1 MTIGQNADKKKRTP
15 MRALGLAAVW
25 AGGLA
30 AGLAMAAPVSANP
43 SNTYYERSFVLAAD
57 ARCDLFQP
65 RVNAAL
71 TAAALQ
77 ARGAALRSGT
87 EHADLAAAAGR
98 ARSRAAAVSCDDPDL
113 KTVRQRVDHAFAGW
127 ARTPRMS
134 FEGWSANRTVY
145 SSPIWRLMQ
154 ASSSGAAPVR
164 FGFDGTGASM
174 AAVVSFPGQPRPVAA
189 RVVMRDAALAPRPW
203 LTTDALPPASVRASV
218 WATGVS
224 SADAGLLAAERRSG
238 EAWRFPALTASALE
252 ALDPREVFL
261 VEFHFRDGSI
271 ASARFHAGDFA
282 AARAFLAMGA
292 L

>member
-1 MTIGQNADKKKRTP
+1 MTIGQNADKKKRRP
-15 MRALGLAAVW
+15 FR

-30 AGLAMAAPVSANP
+30 AVLAGGLAVAAPASANP
-43 SNTYYERSFVLAAD
+43 SNIYYERSFVLAAD

-87 EHADLAAAAGR
+87 EHAELAAAAGR
-98 ARSRAAAVSCDDPDL
+98 ARSRAAAVSCDDADL
-113 KTVRQRVDHAFAGW
+113 KTVRRRVDHAFAGW

-134 FEGWSANRTVY
+134 FEGWSANRTAY
-145 SSPIWRLMQ
+145 SSPAWRLMQ
-154 ASSSGAAPVR
+154 ASSSGAAPVS
-164 FGFDGTGASM
+164 FGFDGAGTTM
-174 AAVVSFPGQPRPVAA
+174 TAVVSFPGRPRPVAA

-224 SADAGLLAAERRSG
+224 PADRGLLPAERRSG

-252 ALDPREVFL
+252 ALDPREIFL

-271 ASARFHAGDFA
+271 AAARFHAGDFA